1 MTGIAVQPRH
11 DDLRRLRVA
20 SLYLRGLSPQE
31 IALALPKNGIADPQT
46 RLPYGLEVIHSDL
59 GYLEREWE
67 QESRV
72 QPRERRARVL
82 AELHEAKR
90 AAWAKGDLGTVVRCL
105 KQEAEL
111 FDLEEV
117 PSEPEIDLLRLV

>member
-1 MTGIAVQPRH
+1 MTATASQPRH
-11 DDLRRLRVA
+11 EDLRRLRVA
-20 SLYLRGLSPQE
+20 SLYLRGLSAQE
-31 IALALPKNGIADPQT
+31 IALALPKNAIVDPQT

-59 GYLEREWE
+59 GYLEQEWE
-67 QESRV
+67 QESRA

-90 AAWAKGDLGTVVRCL
+90 AAWAKGDLSTVVRCL

-111 FDLEEV
+111 FDLDEITD
-117 PSEPEIDLLRLV
+117 EPEADLLRLV

>member
-1 MTGIAVQPRH
+1 MSATAAQPRH
-11 DDLRRLRVA
+11 EDLRRLRVA
-20 SLYLRGLSPQE
+20 SLYLRGLSAQE
-31 IALALPKNGIADPQT
+31 IVLALPKNAIVDPLT
-46 RLPYGLEVIHSDL
+46 RMPYGLDVIHSDL

-67 QESRV
+67 QESRL

-105 KQEAEL
+105 KQEADL
-111 FDLEEV
+111 FDLDEV
-117 PSEPEIDLLRLV
+117 PDEPEADLLRLV